1 MKFSM
6 ITLLTLMSIKLLA
19 SDISNQRIYYEAQ
32 KSYNSGEFQKA
43 YEMFETLSE
52 ESPANAEINF
62 LLGRS
67 ALELKQYDNAAIAFE
82 RVLMMN
88 PTHTRTHLEL
98 ARLYYETSQLELAMK
113 ELDIVLQSEIPT
125 SIREV
130 ATAFQKRIDEGR
142 SKHQFN
148 VTLIGGL
155 GYDDNANNDIG
166 KKEFLIPSFNIPI
179 VGNNKVSD
187 TNIFATMVVNHI
199 YDIGEKGDWSIENNF
214 ISYSKLN
221 RHITSSNLALFSAN
235 IAPTW
240 SFEDYKLAFPI
251 NYDRIYLAGKGYMY
265 NAGIAAK
272 NNYLIDATS
281 QIEGGLSK
289 KQSFYL
295 ENDSLDIKST
305 TFFGSYK
312 KAFGDDPIIF
322 SILSSYSNNNEIN
335 SGGQD
340 VGNETFLYTLE
351 LSKSFKN
358 GLKTS
363 IAYTFSDID
372 YDKINNTF
380 LTKRSDTRN
389 EYEFGIG
396 YTLSKDILLNANIN
410 YAKNSSNHDPYNY
423 SKVTALLSAIVSF

>member
-6 ITLLTLMSIKLLA
+6 ITLLALMSIKLLA
-19 SDISNQRIYYEAQ
+19 SGIPNQRIYYEAQ
-32 KSYNSGEFQKA
+32 KSYNAGEFQKA

-88 PTHTRTHLEL
+88 PSHTRTHLEL

-113 ELDIVLQSEIPT
+113 ELDIVLQSDIPS

-130 ATAFQKRIDEGR
+130 ATNFKQRIDEGL

-148 VTLIGGL
+148 VTLIGGI
-155 GYDDNANNDIG
+155 GYDNNANNDIG

-179 VGNNKVSD
+179 LGNNKVSD
-187 TNIFATMVVNHI
+187 TNIFATMVINHI
-199 YDIGEKGDWSIENNF
+199 YDIGDKGDWSIENNF
-214 ISYSKLN
+214 ISYSKFN
-221 RHITSSNLALFSAN
+221 HHITSSNLALFSAN
-235 IAPTW
+235 VAPTW
-240 SFEDYKLAFPI
+240 SFEDYKLAFPV

-265 NAGIAAK
+265 NIGVTAK
-272 NNYLIDATS
+272 SSYLIDASS
-281 QIEGGLSK
+281 QLEGGLSK

-295 ENDSLDIKST
+295 ENDALDIKST
-305 TFFGSYK
+305 IFFGSYK
-312 KAFGDDPIIF
+312 KAFGEDPIIF
-322 SILSSYSNNNEIN
+322 SISSSYSNNNELNI
-335 SGGQD
+335 GAQD
-340 VGNETFLYTLE
+340 VGNETWLYTLE

-358 GLKTS
+358 GFKTS
-363 IAYTFSDID
+363 LSYTFSDID

-389 EYEFGIG
+389 EYELGVG
-396 YTLSKDILLNANIN
+396 YSLSKDILLNASIN

-423 SKVTALLSAIVSF
+423 DKVTALLSAILSF